1 MNTNMSLPGG
11 AAPPPTNPG
20 GSMGGN
26 SSGQDNGQFS
36 GSGDAAV
43 AWVNAM
49 NNGDFAT
56 GYASLCPDLQS
67 QIAQLASENGVAN
80 EDAVQIIFFQGTLG
94 GRGIT
99 GGNADG
105 VENGGDLDVVSFT
118 LQLDDGS
125 TYNLV
130 VGVDQNLAVCGWQ

>member
-1 MNTNMSLPGG
+1 MDTNMNLPGG

-26 SSGQDNGQFS
+26 QGGADNGQFA

-49 NNGDFAT
+49 FNGDFTT

-67 QIAQLASENGVAN
+67 TIAQAASENGVSN
-80 EDAVQIIFFQGTLG
+80 EDATSILFYQVTLNG
-94 GRGIT
+94 HGIT
-99 GGNADG
+99 DG
-105 VENGGDLDVVSFT
+105 SEDSVAAGDGLDVVSFT

-125 TYNLV
+125 SYNLL